1 MAAIPMF
8 NLPVLNTQYEK
19 IQPMPT
25 SNWMTALGQGLETV
39 GEAGKNVA
47 DAKRI
52 QETNKKRK
60 ELEAMLN
67 SAKTDKERLDILN
80 RKLEE
85 LEAELSVAENERNAT
100 IESAQTSMEGYSP
113 RVSIDADKAQN
124 QMQGYKPEQQYNPK
138 QQYESRMQMIGAF
151 GGMSKYPGQA
161 PEAPEET
168 MTPINTS
175 GFTPMV
181 FPQLRG

>member
-19 IQPMPT
+19 IQPIPT

-52 QETNKKRK
+52 QEMNKKKK

-67 SAKTDKERLDILN
+67 SAKNDDE
-80 RKLEE
+80 KL
-85 LEAELSVAENERNAT
+85 AELQKKLDDLTAELTLAENERNAT
-100 IESAQTSMEGYSP
+100 IESAQTSMEGYKPQS
-113 RVSIDADKAQN
+113 S
-124 QMQGYKPEQQYNPK
+124 MQGYNPEQQYNSRSPD
-138 QQYESRMQMIGAF
+138 ESRMQMMEAF
-151 GGMSKYPGQA
+151 GGMSRYPGQA
-161 PEAPEET
+161 PEET
-168 MTPINTS
+168 MSKEINTF

-181 FPQLRG
+181 LPQLRG